1 MKFGIKKLSIQL
13 NEMFPLK
20 GVFWSV
26 TKKPTLNFLDAYDFL
41 KVKFLTK
48 KIKTRKVYVSFHL
61 IRIRTPAKNGAW
73 DC

>member
-1 MKFGIKKLSIQL
+1 MKFGIKNLSIQL
-13 NEMFPLK
+13 NEMFLLK

-48 KIKTRKVYVSFHL
+48 KLKQEKCMLVFI
-61 IRIRTPAKNGAW
+61 
-73 DC
+73 

>member
-26 TKKPTLNFLDAYDFL
+26 TKKPTLNFLDTYDFL
-41 KVKFLTK
+41 KVKFVTK
-48 KIKTRKVYVSFHL
+48 KLK
-61 IRIRTPAKNGAW
+61 
-73 DC
+73 

>member
-26 TKKPTLNFLDAYDFL
+26 TKKPTLNFLDTYDFL
-41 KVKFLTK
+41 KVKFVTK
-48 KIKTRKVYVSFHL
+48 ILKQEKCMLVFI
-61 IRIRTPAKNGAW
+61 
-73 DC
+73 